1 MKKFIL
7 LLASAMTFAQNAK
20 PMPTILF
27 TNKDKNL
34 NGGCYRIPSLI
45 TAQDGTLIAVA
56 DQRLNGCGDL
66 KYNDDINIVARRST
80 DGGKTW
86 SDIESIVDFPKG
98 ESASDA
104 SMVLNKKTGDIIL
117 FYNYMDLK
125 NEKDIFKQHYVISHD
140 NGKTWSKSYDI
151 TRQIAPENSYKD
163 FKFITSGR
171 ATQAP
176 DGTIYQTLVDLQ
188 KKGVFIFYSKNNG
201 VSWNL
206 LTGSVQPADETN
218 IVALPNG
225 NILLNARVAGL
236 GSRKIYE
243 FAPNGKLLRD
253 EVVKALPDPA
263 CNGAILDYQVGKQN
277 LLFFSN
283 ANDSKK
289 RKNMTIKYSTDNGNT
304 WSQGKVLNPGF
315 SAYSSLAQLD
325 NNDLGI
331 LYEINDYGDIA
342 FSYLPIDWVLSQ
354 SVK

>member
-1 MKKFIL
+1 M
-7 LLASAMTFAQNAK
+7 
-20 PMPTILF
+20 
-27 TNKDKNL
+27 
-34 NGGCYRIPSLI
+34 
-45 TAQDGTLIAVA
+45 
-56 DQRLNGCGDL
+56 
-66 KYNDDINIVARRST
+66 
-80 DGGKTW
+80 
-86 SDIESIVDFPKG
+86 
-98 ESASDA
+98 
-104 SMVLNKKTGDIIL
+104 
-117 FYNYMDLK
+117 
-125 NEKDIFKQHYVISHD
+125 
-140 NGKTWSKSYDI
+140 
-151 TRQIAPENSYKD
+151 
-163 FKFITSGR
+163 
-171 ATQAP
+171 
-176 DGTIYQTLVDLQ
+176 
-188 KKGVFIFYSKNNG
+188 
-201 VSWNL
+201 
-206 LTGSVQPADETN
+206 
-218 IVALPNG
+218 
-225 NILLNARVAGL
+225 AGL

-331 LYEINDYGDIA
+331 LYEVNDYGDIA